1 MAGYCFQYSVYAR
14 DASKINR
21 NAYLSTAMNSFRLI
35 FMGNPEF
42 AVPALEAL
50 HQAGNDI
57 VAVVTGSD
65 KKRGR
70 GSELSPSPVKAKA
83 LELGISVIEAD
94 SMRDAEVEQKL
105 RALNPDLFVVV
116 AFKVLPARLLEVP
129 QVGSINLHAS
139 LLPKYRGAA
148 PIHWAI
154 KRGESET
161 GVTIFFLDEQ
171 VDTGSYLMQKRV
183 GVGPE
188 DTTGD
193 VYSRLMSLGADALV
207 EAVELIKTGNYIL
220 IPQDETLATSAPK
233 LFVEDAKIDFGQK
246 SVHVVN
252 HVRAMNPFPM
262 AWTILDGRKLKVLIA
277 KSVIVDEPLRPVEV
291 RIIGG
296 KLLVGTVDGC
306 VELVLVQL
314 EGKNVTSG
322 SDFVRGYQGEYQ
334 LG

>member
-1 MAGYCFQYSVYAR
+1 
-14 DASKINR
+14 
-21 NAYLSTAMNSFRLI
+21 MNSFRLI

-42 AVPALEAL
+42 AVPSLEAL
-50 HQAGNDI
+50 HRAGNEI

-83 LELGISVIEAD
+83 LELGLPVIEAD
-94 SMRDAEVEQKL
+94 SMRDPEVESKL

-116 AFKVLPARLLEVP
+116 AFKVLPSALLSVP
-129 QVGSINLHAS
+129 RVGSINLHAS

-171 VDTGSYLMQKRV
+171 VDTGNYLLQKRV
-183 GVGPE
+183 AIGPN

-193 VYSRLMSLGADALV
+193 IYGRLMLLGADALV
-207 EAVELIKTGNYIL
+207 EAVERIKDGDYKLTS
-220 IPQDETLATSAPK
+220 QDDTLATSAPK
-233 LFVEDAKIDFGQK
+233 LFAEDAKIDFGQR
-246 SVHVVN
+246 SVDVLN

-262 AWTILDGRKLKVLIA
+262 AWVTLDGKKLKVL
-277 KSVIVDEPLRPVEV
+277 KVVIGEA
-291 RIIGG
+291 GQ
-296 KLLVGTVDGC
+296 LLSPGQVLVSGDRLIVGTLDGC
-306 VELVLVQL
+306 IELSSIQL
-314 EGKNVTSG
+314 EGKKVTTG
-322 SDFVRGYQGEYQ
+322 SDFVRGYQGVYRIE
-334 LG
+334 